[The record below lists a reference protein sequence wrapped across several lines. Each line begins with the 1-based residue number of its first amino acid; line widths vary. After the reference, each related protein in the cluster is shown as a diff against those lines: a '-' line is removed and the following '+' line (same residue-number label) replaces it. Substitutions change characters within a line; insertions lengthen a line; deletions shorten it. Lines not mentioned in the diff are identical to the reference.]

1 MKLTPE
7 QIIDLCAV
15 SGVLLYVDV
24 RQTKQAVYHS
34 KTICGINMID
44 TVRHFSWD
52 SVPCSNRYKVAIND
66 EGKGWAFAES
76 KVSLE
81 RAMNLAWN
89 KHMKRGE
96 TR

>member
-34 KTICGINMID
+34 HTIYEITTID

-89 KHMKRGE
+89 KHIKRGE